1 MGVLLYCRAGFEG
14 ECAAEI
20 QEKAA
25 ELGVYG
31 FCKTKPDT
39 ALVSFQCKSEEAD
52 HLARKL
58 PVSKLV
64 FARQLIVQVTE
75 INDLS
80 QDDRVSPLTTAAAG
94 MQLCGRLW
102 VETADTNEGRSLSA
116 LCRKITPP
124 LRKAM
129 QQAELLTDKEIENR
143 PVMHVLFRSTQSA
156 VLGYSYSYN
165 HAPFLMG
172 IPRVKSP
179 PKAPSRSAAKLAEAF
194 KVMIPAAEHE
204 KRVSS
209 GMNAVDLGAC
219 PGGWTAVLVHEGM
232 MVQAIDNGAID
243 ERLMNTGQVKHFR
256 EDGFSYRPKKRNV
269 QWLVCDMVEKP
280 VRVAHL
286 MADWFIDGYCENA
299 IFNLKLPMKKRYS
312 AVVQY
317 LEAIHDRLAEAEVRG
332 YELNARHLYHDR
344 EEVTVYLRRKL
355 KSAT

>member
-1 MGVLLYCRAGFEG
+1 MAVLLYCRAGFEG

-39 ALVSFQCKSEEAD
+39 ALVAFQCKPEEAD
-52 HLARKL
+52 HIARKL

-64 FARQLIVQVTE
+64 FARQLIVQITE

-80 QDDRVSPLTTAAAG
+80 QDDRVSPLTTAAVG

-129 QQAELLTDKEIENR
+129 QQAELLTDKEVENR

-232 MVQAIDNGAID
+232 MVQAVDNGAID

-286 MADWFIDGYCENA
+286 MADWFIEGYCENA
-299 IFNLKLPMKKRYS
+299 IFNLKLPMKKRYP

-317 LEAIHDRLAEAEVRG
+317 LEAIHERLAEAEIRG

-355 KSAT
+355 KS